1 MPQGE
6 GQGHLSQKKTVTI
19 PSGSILAFR
28 VAQLVID
35 SDLGELE
42 LGMSRAQALAE
53 KQGGLGRATRQ
64 LGLPWAPG

>member
-28 VAQLVID
+28 VAQLVIN

-42 LGMSRAQALAE
+42 LGVSQAQALEE
-53 KQGGLGRATRQ
+53 KQGSLGRATCQ
-64 LGLPWAPG
+64 HGLLWAPG